1 MGKEGRYRISKHG
14 SCESPQRANISYRLM
29 AARSVP
35 AVLGGYHY
43 DGLNLIG
50 GAALPRG
57 SGDCLPRSGHFNKVI
72 LEGDDAGPNM

>member
-1 MGKEGRYRISKHG
+1 
-14 SCESPQRANISYRLM
+14 M

-50 GAALPRG
+50 GAALPGG